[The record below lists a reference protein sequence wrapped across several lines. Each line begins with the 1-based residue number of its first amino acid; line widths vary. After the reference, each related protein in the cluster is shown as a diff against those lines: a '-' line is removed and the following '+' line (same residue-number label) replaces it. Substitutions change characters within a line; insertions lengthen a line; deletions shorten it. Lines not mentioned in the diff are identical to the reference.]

1 MALIKFL
8 FFPGSKIS
16 ASSGSAQKKSWVS
29 VGMKIIVGVGLVTNC
44 CIVLLI
50 YVNYQAFSQV
60 TAQTNALLQASDGM
74 HTDLRNN
81 IFELQKKYLEIP
93 KLLEVNAGQKIL
105 AWIKEN
111 FTIAKEEKITGR
123 DNYRQFYNRRQRR
136 DISKG
141 LVVVQEKEGQILV
154 SRGILDENK
163 VFMDVVHH
171 IWLLSDT
178 LAADAA
184 AIQEYI
190 LAVVQKASS
199 ADALQTLV
207 LQLNSR
213 LADEAIAAETTR
225 NAILY
230 NVESLEKKKAAL
242 SALQKEKKQTVV
254 FIALAAIL
262 TNLVLLHFMVWFIV
276 ERPLKKLTL
285 SLDRINNGEGIT
297 VPYLKRRDRIGV
309 LASAVHTFQS
319 VLTRLKKEDQRKKK
333 ERRVIGDL
341 VKDMSGMIAEIRQ
354 KADAMKGSAGELHAV
369 AENTKNQTS
378 SVHTSALRTVAQ
390 TADVANAARQL
401 QSAVESISEQVSNQT
416 GLVTDINS
424 VTHASRKDMDHLRRA
439 SEDINEIV
447 NIVKHISR
455 ETKLLALNAR
465 IEAARAGTAGK
476 GFAVVAREVR
486 ELSLQTEAAN
496 QDIGMKIDSIQGA
509 CQALIANTRRIE
521 SRVGNLTETSH
532 QIFSAVEEQ
541 RTGIADIAGNAHA
554 TTSEIKNVSSLICG
568 VESAAQTTSQFAGA
582 VEMHSEQIEAHL
594 SLVLAEIQ
602 DQLSGLGFLD
612 VEYPP
617 MQSKKKISHETKKLA
632 AA

>member
-1 MALIKFL
+1 MAPKKFP
-8 FFPGSKIS
+8 FFPGSKIP
-16 ASSGSAQKKSWVS
+16 ASSGSAKKKSWVS
-29 VGMKIIVGVGLVTNC
+29 VGMKIMAGVGLVTNC

-60 TAQTNALLQASDGM
+60 TAQTDALLQASDGM
-74 HTDLRNN
+74 HADLRNN
-81 IFELQKKYLEIP
+81 IFELQTKYLEIP

-141 LVVVQEKEGQILV
+141 LVVVQEKKGQILV
-154 SRGILDENK
+154 SKGIMDQNK
-163 VFMDVVHH
+163 VFMDAVHH
-171 IWLLSDT
+171 LWLLSDT
-178 LAADAA
+178 PAADAA
-184 AIQEYI
+184 AIDEYI

-242 SALQKEKKQTVV
+242 NALHKEKKQTVL

-262 TNLVLLHFMVWFIV
+262 TNLVLLYFMVWFIV

-285 SLDRINNGEGIT
+285 SIDRINNGEGIT
-297 VPYLKRRDRIGV
+297 IPYLKRTDRIGV
-309 LASAVHTFQS
+309 LASAVNTFQS
-319 VLTRLKKEDQRKKK
+319 VLIRLKKEDQRKKK

-341 VKDMSGMIAEIRQ
+341 VKDMSGMIGEIRQ

-378 SVHTSALRTVAQ
+378 SVHASALRTVEQ

-401 QSAVESISEQVSNQT
+401 QSAVESISGQVSNQT
-416 GLVTDINS
+416 RLVTDITS
-424 VTHASRKDMDHLRRA
+424 VTHASRKDMDHLRLA
-439 SEDINEIV
+439 SEEINEIV

-465 IEAARAGTAGK
+465 IEAARSGTAGK

-509 CQALIANTRRIE
+509 YQALIANTQRIE
-521 SRVGNLTETSH
+521 SRVGYLTETSH
-532 QIFSAVEEQ
+532 QISSAVEEQ

-554 TTSEIKNVSSLICG
+554 TTSEIKNVSSRICG

-582 VEMHSEQIEAHL
+582 VEMHSEQIADHL

-602 DQLSGLGFLD
+602 EQLSGLGFSD
-612 VEYPP
+612 VAYPP
-617 MQSKKKISHETKKLA
+617 VQSKKRITSETKTLA